1 MSTVDEATQG
11 LAVGTTVDPGRRPL
25 LVVEDLTTTFIGGPV
40 EVTPVDSVSLTL
52 DRGESLGIVGESGSG
67 KSVLSRTIMGLI
79 APGERVRRSGR
90 VEFDGVEITALPR
103 KDVRRLWGK
112 KIAMVLQDP
121 LTSLNPVKKIGAQLS
136 ETVRRHSPKL
146 SRAQVNE
153 RSIELLRS
161 VGIPEPAG
169 RMGNYPHQM
178 SGGMRQR
185 VGIAIAL
192 AGDPRLLIADEPTT
206 ALDVTVQLQI
216 LELLSRQQSDREMAM
231 ILVTHD
237 LGVVAT
243 RTDRIIVM
251 YAGRV
256 VESAPTQELFRNV
269 KMPYTRALL
278 DALPRRDQPSH
289 SRLRAIGG
297 NPPNLAAPQP
307 GCRFASRCPAA
318 QARCRTEEPPLQ
330 VAENTEDHLYRCWY
344 PVGTPEFDK
353 AYADRDLVVPDEEP
367 DAAENDAEELLTKEG
382 AS

>member
-1 MSTVDEATQG
+1 MSTVDEPTRSGARG
-11 LAVGTTVDPGRRPL
+11 AAINPDGRPL
-25 LVVEDLTTTFIGGPV
+25 LVVEGLTTTFIGGPV
-40 EVTPVDSVSLTL
+40 EVTPVDNVSLTL
-52 DRGESLGIVGESGSG
+52 RRGESLGIVGESGSG
-67 KSVLSRTIMGLI
+67 KSVLSRSIMGLI
-79 APGERVRRSGR
+79 GPGERVRQSGR

-103 KDVRRLWGK
+103 KDVRRLWGRE
-112 KIAMVLQDP
+112 IAMVLQDP

-136 ETVRRHSPKL
+136 ETVRRHTPKL
-146 SRAQVNE
+146 SRTKVRE

-169 RMGNYPHQM
+169 RMGVYPHEM

-216 LELLSRQQSDREMAM
+216 LELLSKQQSHREMAM

-256 VESAPTQELFRNV
+256 VESAPTSELFGNV

-289 SRLRAIGG
+289 TRLRAIGG

-318 QARCRTEEPPLQ
+318 GARCRAEEPPLR

-344 PVGTPEFDK
+344 PVGTPEFER
-353 AYADRDLVVPDEEP
+353 AYADRDLIVPEQEP
-367 DAAENDAEELLTKEG
+367 PPVEADTDELLTKEG